1 MKENMGKKQY
11 EANHEVNYETN
22 KTDHETT
29 ENMVY
34 TDIRRFAEAV
44 CKEVSIKMGEECEI
58 KLQEVM
64 KNNGVLLQG
73 LVILEPGSS
82 VSPTIYLEPLW
93 ELYISGT
100 ELNEITTRILEI
112 YRRELPKK
120 EVDMSFFRE
129 FPKVRPKICYKL
141 INTKKNKTLLEQ
153 IPHVEL
159 LDLSLCFFY
168 AYEDEQLGAGAILIR
183 NSHMDMWN
191 VTVEKL
197 MKAAQ
202 ENTSRLYPWELTDM
216 GDLLGEYTG
225 CMIDVPMKVLTNRRK
240 VNGAT
245 CLIYPG
251 VLARIAERIGEN
263 IYILPSSVHE
273 VIIMPHSE
281 VPDPERVQEI
291 VREANATQLDPEE
304 ILSDSL
310 YFYNFQD
317 NRIDSI
323 TFSGKA
329 T

>member
-1 MKENMGKKQY
+1 MKENMGKKQN
-11 EANHEVNYETN
+11 EANHETAE
-22 KTDHETT
+22 D
-29 ENMVY
+29 MAY

-44 CKEVSIKMGEECEI
+44 CRSVSLKMGEGCEI

-82 VSPTIYLEPLW
+82 VSPTIYLESLW
-93 ELYISGT
+93 EMYISGT
-100 ELNEITTRILEI
+100 EFNEITSRVIDI
-112 YRRELPKK
+112 YRRELPKR

-129 FPKVRPKICYKL
+129 FPKVRPQICYKL

-191 VTVEKL
+191 VTVEEL

-202 ENTSRLYPWELTDM
+202 ANTSRLYPWELTNM
-216 GDLLGEYTG
+216 GDLIGEYTG
-225 CMIDVPMKVLTNRRK
+225 CAIDVPMKVLSNNRK

-251 VLARIAERIGEN
+251 VLARIAEKIGEN

-281 VPDPERVQEI
+281 VPDPERVQEM
-291 VREANATQLDPEE
+291 VREVNATQLEPEE

-317 NRIDSI
+317 NRIDCI
-323 TFSGKA
+323 TFSRE
-329 T
+329 TT